1 MPTIVLIEPKIP
13 QNTGN
18 IGRLAAAYNCPLH
31 IVGDIGFSLSDSALK
46 RSGLDYWQFLDW
58 TYFPNLD
65 DYLETLSTKRFF
77 LLSTH
82 GLTPYTH
89 AEFQYD
95 DYLVFGSETQ
105 GLPKDLLKKYPDQ
118 LITIPMPN
126 SNIRS
131 LNLSNSVSIILLH
144 SLHKGF

>member
-31 IVGDIGFSLSDSALK
+31 IVGDIGFSLTDKAL
-46 RSGLDYWQFLDW
+46 RRAGSDYWKFLDW
-58 TYFPNLD
+58 SYHPNLEE
-65 DYLETLSTKRFF
+65 YLETLSQKRFF

-82 GLTPYTH
+82 GHTPYSH
-89 AEFQYD
+89 VEYQLD

-105 GLPKDLLKKYPDQ
+105 GLPKTLLQQYPDQ

-126 SNIRS
+126 PNIRS
-131 LNLSNSVSIILLH
+131 LNLSNAASIILLH
-144 SLHKGF
+144 ALHKTF